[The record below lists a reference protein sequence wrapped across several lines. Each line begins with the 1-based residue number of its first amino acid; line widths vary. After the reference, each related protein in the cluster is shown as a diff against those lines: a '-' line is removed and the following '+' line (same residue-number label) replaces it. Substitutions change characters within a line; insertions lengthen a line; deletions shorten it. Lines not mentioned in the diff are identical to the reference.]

1 MAGED
6 TLTPVFSCESEAS
19 GRDRE
24 DQPDYKVRM
33 SAAFCFSNKV
43 QMLEYYHNSSWLEHG
58 GSPEHAVRTAFVYQI
73 NKYLKEKNLYKKGES
88 AISFQ
93 DVQDCLVYVSS
104 SFSTRT
110 SYENQTKKAITNKF
124 VSQAMT
130 DFLKHYLEVYF
141 LEKPDEA
148 QKICQQVLVNK
159 QSREHAEKTRQSIK
173 KPCPPDRP
181 CQPGAEIRGLPH
193 QGCIPP
199 RAVYRGGRFRYGC
212 GQVQPRQ

>member
-1 MAGED
+1 M
-6 TLTPVFSCESEAS
+6 
-19 GRDRE
+19 
-24 DQPDYKVRM
+24 
-33 SAAFCFSNKV
+33 
-43 QMLEYYHNSSWLEHG
+43 
-58 GSPEHAVRTAFVYQI
+58 RTAFVYQI

-141 LEKPDEA
+141 LEKPEEA

-173 KPCPPDRP
+173 KDALYANRLS
-181 CQPGAEIRGLPH
+181 QPRAEVCGLPH
-193 QGCIPP
+193 PGRRPP
-199 RAVYRGGRFRYGC
+199 RAVYRGGRLGYGR
-212 GQVQPRQ
+212 GQVQPGQ

>member
-1 MAGED
+1 M
-6 TLTPVFSCESEAS
+6 
-19 GRDRE
+19 
-24 DQPDYKVRM
+24 
-33 SAAFCFSNKV
+33 
-43 QMLEYYHNSSWLEHG
+43 
-58 GSPEHAVRTAFVYQI
+58 
-73 NKYLKEKNLYKKGES
+73 
-88 AISFQ
+88 
-93 DVQDCLVYVSS
+93 YVSS

-173 KPCPPDRP
+173 KTLSTQIDLANRVQKFVDCA
-181 CQPGAEIRGLPH
+181 PGCFPAGT
-193 QGCIPP
+193 
-199 RAVYRGGRFRYGC
+199 VYRGGRLGYGRRQAEP
-212 GQVQPRQ
+212 GQ